1 MSNGR
6 KYEVYVNG
14 VHYGQPPQP
23 TQKSD
28 HPYYAEYNQPLAYG
42 QQLPAYG
49 QQSPPAYGQQQ
60 PPAYGQQS
68 PTYGQQSPTYGK
80 QHTTYGYPMSTSTN
94 VVVTNTVATPVVIH
108 RGKDWLVPAVLS
120 CLFCFWPTGI
130 CAIIAAVNA
139 RTRYDVG
146 DHAGGE
152 SRDRWAKILTLTSLG
167 VGLVSIIQLL
177 VLYFTGW

>member
-1 MSNGR
+1 MSQQVWNDKDPSLFNGL
-6 KYEVYVNG
+6 NG

-94 VVVTNTVATPVVIH
+94 VV
-108 RGKDWLVPAVLS
+108 
-120 CLFCFWPTGI
+120 
-130 CAIIAAVNA
+130 A